1 MIAAMRSVDESREEL
16 LERETELDELI
27 RLMDASGA
35 GRGRVALVEG
45 PAGIGKSS
53 LLDACAA
60 RARERGMAVLR
71 VLGDDVVMESSFAA
85 VRELLWPKVGGRVTG
100 FEGAA
105 RLAAPVFDAEAGGR
119 TDRDRVSAVLHGLYW
134 LVADLAAEAPM
145 ALLVDDAQWLD
156 AASSRF
162 LLYLARRID
171 SLPVLLAV
179 AVRTGETGE
188 AHRLGP
194 ELEMLADAALRIR
207 PLSSDG
213 SGQVVRGVL
222 GPRADEEL
230 CRSCHEVTRGNPFY
244 LRELALALKVDG
256 GRPTVELA
264 RRVRGLG
271 VATISR
277 RVLLRL
283 ARLGGDCER
292 LAQALSILGP
302 GATLRT
308 AAGLAGL
315 ERESAVEAVDR
326 LHAADLLSAGPEL
339 SFVHP
344 IVREAIAAQLPPARR
359 AELHARAARA
369 LDRGSPDQVAAHLL
383 SAGAYGDPWVVDA
396 LRVAAREAVARGAPE
411 AAVSYL
417 RRALREPPS
426 PHDRLGVLLE
436 LGRAEA
442 VLPMTH
448 DFAALREALALAED
462 PGERAEIAFELA
474 LALFGVLR
482 NGDGVAVIDDALRA
496 ESELDPDLV
505 ARLDQA
511 RIGGGIGDL
520 KASPRLIA
528 RAQRYFDSA
537 ARGEIQDP
545 RLLATL
551 SNTAVLA
558 GKPAA
563 VGVGLATA
571 ALEDERLLDQWL
583 DDGYVTAAV
592 ALCESDR
599 LEEAARALEA
609 GMLVAQR
616 RGSSPMLLQLVM
628 VRTETA
634 IRAGDIG
641 LAEEYSEQ
649 MLEFGRELGAD
660 LVGMLWRPIVLLERG
675 HPEEAA
681 ELLEPLDLDI
691 GTDLFEA
698 MLVAHRGRVRI
709 ACGEVE
715 AGVSDLLEVDRRT
728 RSAGL
733 ATSALIPDWARAAA
747 LGMAALGR
755 RDEAQELAAR
765 ELSEAVAFG
774 SSRRHGVAL
783 SLCGALHSGPEG
795 LAWLQEA
802 VVVLEGSPARLEHAR
817 AQVNLGTGLLAR
829 GERSAAREPLRKGLD
844 LADRCGSAALR
855 ETARAAL
862 VTSGARPRRAA
873 LTGPDAL
880 TAAERRAARMAADG
894 LGNREIA
901 QALFLSTKTVETHL
915 TRAYTKLGIRT
926 RGELPAALRRSADT
940 S

>member
-1 MIAAMRSVDESREEL
+1 MRSGDESREAL
-16 LERETELDELI
+16 LEREAELDELV
-27 RLMDASGA
+27 RVLDASRA

-53 LLDACAA
+53 LLDACAV

-85 VRELLWPKVGGRVTG
+85 VRELLWPELRARATA

-105 RLAAPVFDAEAGGR
+105 RLAAPVFDAEAGAR
-119 TDRDRVSAVLHGLYW
+119 SDRDRVSAVLHGLYW

-145 ALLVDDAQWLD
+145 VLLVDDAQWLD

-171 SLPVLLAV
+171 SLPVL
-179 AVRTGETGE
+179 
-188 AHRLGP
+188 
-194 ELEMLADAALRIR
+194 
-207 PLSSDG
+207 
-213 SGQVVRGVL
+213 

-230 CRSCHEVTRGNPFY
+230 CRSCQVTRGNPFY

-256 GRPTVELA
+256 GRPTVDLA

-302 GATLRT
+302 GATLRNV
-308 AAGLAGL
+308 AALAGL

-359 AELHARAARA
+359 AELHARAARILA
-369 LDRGSPDQVAAHLL
+369 SDRGSPDQVAAHLL
-383 SAGAYGDPWVVDA
+383 SAEAYGDAWIVDA
-396 LRVAAREAVARGAPE
+396 LRAVAREAVTRGAPE

-417 RRALREPPS
+417 RRALSEPPS
-426 PHDRLGVLLE
+426 PEDRLGVLLE

-448 DFAALREALALAED
+448 DFTALREALALAED
-462 PGERAEIAFELA
+462 PRERAEIAFELA

-520 KASPRLIA
+520 
-528 RAQRYFDSA
+528 
-537 ARGEIQDP
+537 
-545 RLLATL
+545 
-551 SNTAVLA
+551 
-558 GKPAA
+558 
-563 VGVGLATA
+563 
-571 ALEDERLLDQWL
+571 
-583 DDGYVTAAV
+583 
-592 ALCESDR
+592 
-599 LEEAARALEA
+599 
-609 GMLVAQR
+609 
-616 RGSSPMLLQLVM
+616 
-628 VRTETA
+628 
-634 IRAGDIG
+634 
-641 LAEEYSEQ
+641 EEYSEQ
-649 MLEFGRELGAD
+649 MLELGRELGAE

-675 HPEEAA
+675 RSEEAA
-681 ELLEPLDLDI
+681 ALLESLDLDI

-709 ACGEVE
+709 ACGAVE

-728 RSAGL
+728 RAAGL

-755 RDEAQELAAR
+755 GGEARELAAR

-774 SSRRHGVAL
+774 SPRRHGVAL
-783 SLCGALHSGPEG
+783 SLCGALHPGPEG
-795 LAWLQEA
+795 LAWLREA
-802 VVVLEGSPARLEHAR
+802 VVVLERSPARLEHGR
-817 AQVNLGTGLLAR
+817 AEVNLGEGLLTR

-844 LADRCGSAALR
+844 LADHCGSAALL

-873 LTGPDAL
+873 LTGPNAL
-880 TAAERRAARMAADG
+880 TAAERRTARMAADG

-915 TRAYTKLGIRT
+915 TRVYEKLGIRA
-926 RGELPAALRRSADT
+926 RGQLPAALNRIARES
-940 S
+940 

>member
-1 MIAAMRSVDESREEL
+1 MRSGDKSREAL
-16 LERETELDELI
+16 LEREAELDELI
-27 RLMDASGA
+27 RVLDASRA

-85 VRELLWPKVGGRVTG
+85 VRELLWPELRARATA

-105 RLAAPVFDAEAGGR
+105 RLAAPVFDAEAGAQ

-145 ALLVDDAQWLD
+145 VLLVDDAQWLD

-171 SLPVLLAV
+171 SLPVLLVV

-188 AHRLGP
+188 AQRLGP

-207 PLSSDG
+207 PLTSDG
-213 SGQVVRGVL
+213 SGHVVRGVL

-256 GRPTVELA
+256 GRPTVDLA

-302 GATLRT
+302 GATLRNVG
-308 AAGLAGL
+308 ALAGL

-326 LHAADLLSAGPEL
+326 LHAADLLSAGSEL

-359 AELHARAARA
+359 AELHARAARILA
-369 LDRGSPDQVAAHLL
+369 SERGSPDQVAAHLL
-383 SAGAYGDPWVVDA
+383 SAEAYGDAWIVDA
-396 LRVAAREAVARGAPE
+396 LRAAAREAVTRGDPE

-417 RRALREPPS
+417 RRALSEPPR
-426 PHDRLGVLLE
+426 PDDRLGVLLE

-448 DFAALREALALAED
+448 DFIALREALALAED
-462 PGERAEIAFELA
+462 PRERAEIAFELA

-482 NGDGVAVIDDALRA
+482 NGDGLAVIDDALRA

-520 KASPRLIA
+520 EASPRLIA
-528 RAQRYFDSA
+528 RAQRYFDAA
-537 ARGEIQDP
+537 ARGEIRDP
-545 RLLATL
+545 RLLAML

-558 GKPAA
+558 GMPAEI
-563 VGVGLATA
+563 GVGLATA

-599 LEEAARALEA
+599 VEEAARVLEV
-609 GMLVAQR
+609 GMLEAQR
-616 RGSSPMLLQLVM
+616 RGSSPMLLQLATF
-628 VRTETA
+628 RTETA

-649 MLEFGRELGAD
+649 MLELGRELGAE

-675 HPEEAA
+675 RAEEAA
-681 ELLEPLDLDI
+681 ELLESLDLNI

-728 RSAGL
+728 RAAGL
-733 ATSALIPDWARAAA
+733 ATSALIPDWARATA

-755 RDEAQELAAR
+755 GDEARELAAR

-774 SSRRHGVAL
+774 SPRRHGVAL
-783 SLCGALHSGPEG
+783 SLCGGLHPGPEG
-795 LAWLQEA
+795 LAWLREA
-802 VVVLEGSPARLEHAR
+802 VVVLERSPARLEHGR
-817 AQVNLGTGLLAR
+817 AEVNLGAGLLAR

-844 LADRCGSAALR
+844 LADRCGSAALL

-873 LTGPDAL
+873 LTGPNAL
-880 TAAERRAARMAADG
+880 TAAERRTARMAADG

-915 TRAYTKLGIRT
+915 TRAYEKLGIRT
-926 RGELPAALRRSADT
+926 RGELPAALNRVARES
-940 S
+940 

>member
-1 MIAAMRSVDESREEL
+1 MRSGDESREAL
-16 LERETELDELI
+16 LEREAELDELVT
-27 RLMDASGA
+27 LLDASRA

-53 LLDACAA
+53 LLDACAV

-85 VRELLWPKVGGRVTG
+85 VRELLWPELRARATA

-105 RLAAPVFDAEAGGR
+105 RLAAPVFDAEAGAR
-119 TDRDRVSAVLHGLYW
+119 SDRDRVSAVLHGLYW

-145 ALLVDDAQWLD
+145 VLLVDDAQWLD

-171 SLPVLLAV
+171 SLPVL
-179 AVRTGETGE
+179 
-188 AHRLGP
+188 
-194 ELEMLADAALRIR
+194 
-207 PLSSDG
+207 
-213 SGQVVRGVL
+213 

-230 CRSCHEVTRGNPFY
+230 CRSCQVTRGNPFY

-256 GRPTVELA
+256 GRPTVDLA

-302 GATLRT
+302 GATLRNV
-308 AAGLAGL
+308 AALAGL

-359 AELHARAARA
+359 AELHARAARILA
-369 LDRGSPDQVAAHLL
+369 SDRGSPDQVAAHLL
-383 SAGAYGDPWVVDA
+383 SAEAYGDAWIVDA
-396 LRVAAREAVARGAPE
+396 LRAVAREAVTRGAPE

-417 RRALREPPS
+417 RRALSEPPS
-426 PHDRLGVLLE
+426 PEDRLGVLLE

-448 DFAALREALALAED
+448 DFTALREALALAED
-462 PGERAEIAFELA
+462 PRERAEIAFELA

-520 KASPRLIA
+520 
-528 RAQRYFDSA
+528 
-537 ARGEIQDP
+537 
-545 RLLATL
+545 
-551 SNTAVLA
+551 
-558 GKPAA
+558 
-563 VGVGLATA
+563 
-571 ALEDERLLDQWL
+571 
-583 DDGYVTAAV
+583 
-592 ALCESDR
+592 
-599 LEEAARALEA
+599 
-609 GMLVAQR
+609 
-616 RGSSPMLLQLVM
+616 
-628 VRTETA
+628 
-634 IRAGDIG
+634 
-641 LAEEYSEQ
+641 EEYSEQ
-649 MLEFGRELGAD
+649 MLELGRELGAE

-675 HPEEAA
+675 RSEEAA
-681 ELLEPLDLDI
+681 ALLESLDLDI

-709 ACGEVE
+709 ACGAVE

-728 RSAGL
+728 RAAGL

-755 RDEAQELAAR
+755 GGEARELAAR

-774 SSRRHGVAL
+774 SPRRHGVAL
-783 SLCGALHSGPEG
+783 SLCGALHPGPEG
-795 LAWLQEA
+795 LAWLREA
-802 VVVLEGSPARLEHAR
+802 VVVLERSPARLEHGR
-817 AQVNLGTGLLAR
+817 AEVNLGEGLLTR

-844 LADRCGSAALR
+844 LADHCGSAALL

-873 LTGPDAL
+873 LTGPNAL
-880 TAAERRAARMAADG
+880 TAAERRTARMAADG

-915 TRAYTKLGIRT
+915 TRVYEKLGIRA
-926 RGELPAALRRSADT
+926 RGQLPAALNRIARES
-940 S
+940 